1 MCVKCPVILGV
12 MSMNFR
18 QKQTGNSHLVVHL
31 FILFLLS
38 ELMLIHK
45 SEHMNTDRKTSSY
58 DFFSDLVIFVVEI
71 IIYCFPFQ

>member
-38 ELMLIHK
+38 ELMLILK
-45 SEHMNTDRKTSSY
+45 YEHMNTDTKTISHDS
-58 DFFSDLVIFVVEI
+58 FSDLVKFVVEI
-71 IIYCFPFQ
+71 VVLNVNN

>member
-1 MCVKCPVILGV
+1 MCVRCPMILGV
-12 MSMNFR
+12 MSMNFH

-45 SEHMNTDRKTSSY
+45 YEHMNTDRKISSH
-58 DFFSDLVIFVVEI
+58 DSFSDLVKFVVEI
-71 IIYCFPFQ
+71 VILNVNN

>member
-1 MCVKCPVILGV
+1 MILGV
-12 MSMNFR
+12 MSMNLR

-45 SEHMNTDRKTSSY
+45 SEHMNTDRKTNSHDS
-58 DFFSDLVIFVVEI
+58 FSDLVKFVVEI
-71 IIYCFPFQ
+71 VILNVNN

>member
-1 MCVKCPVILGV
+1 MCVRCPVILGV
-12 MSMNFR
+12 MSMNLR

-45 SEHMNTDRKTSSY
+45 YEHMNTDTKTSSH
-58 DFFSDLVIFVVEI
+58 DSFSDLVKFAVEI
-71 IIYCFPFQ
+71 VILNVNN